1 MSHPICHLK
10 HTTVPRKIEKVM
22 DEQSCGKERI
32 PRRSFLVPQV
42 NLFLG
47 APDLIV
53 PFLLPFLH
61 VARARKG

>member
-1 MSHPICHLK
+1 MGRGK
-10 HTTVPRKIEKVM
+10 GIE
-22 DEQSCGKERI
+22 ELLRGKERI

-53 PFLLPFLH
+53 PFLLTARLNEFLSGD
-61 VARARKG
+61 VAGLDTR